1 MTQDLT
7 LALIG
12 GGNMATALATGLIGR
27 RCAAADIHVID
38 PNEALRER
46 WAEQGSTAS
55 AMPDERLSACRVWF
69 FAVKPQVMREV
80 VRQCRPFLRPGT
92 LVISIAA
99 GIPAETIGRWLG
111 EADAPYARL
120 VRCMPNTPALI
131 ASGITGMYPM
141 RGVEADDRALA
152 ESLLRAVGEVVWVE
166 RDEAIDAVT
175 AVSGSGPAYVFLFL
189 EALIEAGVEQ
199 GLSPEQARQLALATL
214 HGATQLAALSPDA
227 PSVLRERVTSKG
239 GTTAAALAVF
249 QEADFTGI
257 VGRAVQ
263 AAAERA
269 AALARELSGAPE

>member
-12 GGNMATALATGLIGR
+12 GGNMANALATGLIGR
-27 RCAAADIHVID
+27 RCAAADVHVID
-38 PNEALRER
+38 PNEALRAR
-46 WAEQGSTAS
+46 WIEQGTTA
-55 AMPDERLSACRVWF
+55 APAPDERLSACRVWF

-80 VRQCRPFLRPGT
+80 VRQCRPFLRPDT

-99 GIPAETIGRWLG
+99 GIPGEAIGRWLG
-111 EADAPYARL
+111 EPGAPHARL

-141 RGVEADDRALA
+141 QGVGDDDRALA
-152 ESLLRAVGEVVWVE
+152 ESLLRAVGEVVWVD

-189 EALIEAGVEQ
+189 ESLIQAGVEQ
-199 GLSPEQARQLALATL
+199 GLSPAQARQLALATFN
-214 HGATQLAALSPDA
+214 GATQLATLSPDSPA
-227 PSVLRERVTSKG
+227 VLRERVTSKG

-249 QEADFTGI
+249 QEAGFGEI

-263 AAAERA
+263 AAARRA
-269 AALARELSGAPE
+269 AELARELSGPSD